1 MKLMILKNNES
12 LCIDKNKETFEDI
25 LKKYQ
30 EESIELK
37 EALQSGDDLQIAEE
51 TLDVIQICIGILDK
65 LNSKEINVGQL
76 VKRHNKKLVMRNWKE
91 KGVIQIRWRIN
102 A

>member
-30 EESIELK
+30 EESMELK

-51 TLDVIQICIGILDK
+51 TLDVIQMCIGILDK
-65 LNSKEINVGQL
+65 LNSNGMNINQL
-76 VKRHNKKLVMRNWKE
+76 VKRHNKKLVMRNWE
-91 KGVIQIRWRIN
+91 DKGVIQIQWKIRV
-102 A
+102 